1 MAYQK
6 IPDLDT
12 KGLRQFGLILG
23 GILASVFGL
32 LLPWKW
38 GWHALPNWY
47 WIGAGAAIALW
58 ALLHA
63 DSMRCLYTAWMRVAL
78 VIGGVINAVI
88 LAAVFF
94 LIVTPMGLFARW
106 RGWDPLSRR
115 FARDEGTYRVR
126 SRAAAKNHMERT
138 Y

>member
-1 MAYQK
+1 MAHEE
-6 IPDLDT
+6 IPELDT
-12 KGLRQFGLILG
+12 NGLRQFGLILG

-47 WIGAGAAIALW
+47 WIGTGATIAVW

-63 DSMRCLYTAWMRVAL
+63 DSMRGLYKAWMRVAL
-78 VIGGVINAVI
+78 SIGSIINAVI
-88 LAAVFF
+88 LSIVFF
-94 LIVTPMGLFARW
+94 LIVTPMGLAGRW
-106 RGWDPLSRR
+106 WGRDPLSRR
-115 FARDEGTYRVR
+115 FAKDEDTYRVR
-126 SRAAAKNHMERT
+126 SRVAVKNHMERT